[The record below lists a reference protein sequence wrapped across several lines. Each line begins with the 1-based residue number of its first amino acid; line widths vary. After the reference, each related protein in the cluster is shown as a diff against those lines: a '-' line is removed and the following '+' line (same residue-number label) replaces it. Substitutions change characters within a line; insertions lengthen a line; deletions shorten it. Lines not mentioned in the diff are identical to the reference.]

1 MAILFENSAFG
12 TSLSKAVQEWTKEV
26 RIEVADFEPYEAE
39 ANDFK
44 PMLLKVKAK
53 NPDVIFMVSY
63 LKDAMLLM
71 RQSKELDINPKIFAG
86 GAAGFTLPEFI
97 DGAKDAAE
105 LVYSA
110 TPWTPDVKYRGGP
123 EVLRH
128 VLQEVRG
135 ASPVS
140 RRRGVRGRL
149 RPQGCSG
156 ADEVP
161 EERGPA

>member
-63 LKDAMLLM
+63 LKDAMLLI

-110 TPWTPDVKYRGGP
+110 TPWTPGVKYRGARKFYDAYFKKYGVQP
-123 EVLRH
+123 
-128 VLQEVRG
+128 
-135 ASPVS
+135 PVS

-149 RPQGCSG
+149 RPQGC
-156 ADEVP
+156 P
-161 EERGPA
+161 